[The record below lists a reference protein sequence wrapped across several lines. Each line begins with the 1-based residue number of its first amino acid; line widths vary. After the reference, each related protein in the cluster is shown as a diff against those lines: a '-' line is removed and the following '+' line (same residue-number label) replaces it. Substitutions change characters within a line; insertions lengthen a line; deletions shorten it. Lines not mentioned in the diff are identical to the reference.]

1 MRSET
6 GQSILPSSE
15 APLRS
20 AGVRSGWTPDWTTAS
35 SRTHNRLRTVAQ
47 VPSQRMDTCTQAAH
61 AGFDCVVDNSSAE
74 LAHLSGILRQLG
86 CAARL
91 RELDGL
97 DTMRLPIAL
106 EPTLSGSIYDP
117 EGRVYA
123 TLDLTHID
131 GERSDALH
139 KLLRVLLAWAASAI
153 TERWFRM
160 HYRQY
165 WIIAARHQAA
175 PDTCMILAVDR
186 DQDLVGADRSV
197 RQFLETKRLP
207 IGCKPQL
214 SAVFGVGSAVFKEG
228 PGPDLALQLR
238 AQKDAAQY
246 SVVITPPDPLA
257 VESSHDERLLLH
269 TRPRLHGMTCVAGIA
284 TREHPLRPLASHI
297 LRRILRY
304 VDTHLDTALSID
316 DLAFQARLSE
326 SHFARCF
333 MKSVG
338 MTPHGYVLRRRLV
351 RAQQLLAR
359 SEMSLLEVALT
370 TGFADQS
377 HFCRRFREFV
387 GMTPRAF
394 RARSGSHGDER
405 VP

>member
-6 GQSILPSSE
+6 GQSMLSSYEAQQPSV
-15 APLRS
+15 P
-20 AGVRSGWTPDWTTAS
+20 VRSGWIKDCTTGR
-35 SRTHNRLRTVAQ
+35 SRTHNRVRTAAQ
-47 VPSQRMDTCTQAAH
+47 VSSQRTDGCTETSH
-61 AGFDCVVDNSSAE
+61 TGFDRVVANAGAE

-91 RELDGL
+91 RELESV
-97 DTMRLPIAL
+97 DTMRLPNAS
-106 EPTLSGSIYDP
+106 EPALSGSIYDP
-117 EGRVYA
+117 EGRVHA
-123 TLDLTHID
+123 TLDLARID
-131 GERSDALH
+131 GERSDALDR
-139 KLLRVLLAWAASAI
+139 LLGVLLAWAASAI

-160 HYRQY
+160 HYRQH
-165 WIIAARHQAA
+165 WIVAARHQAA
-175 PDTCMILAVDR
+175 LDTCMILAVDQ
-186 DQDLVGADRSV
+186 DQDLVGADRRV
-197 RQFLETKRLP
+197 RQFLATKSLH
-207 IGCKPQL
+207 ISCKPRL

-238 AQKDAAQY
+238 GPEDTAQY

-269 TRPRLHGMTCVAGIA
+269 TRPRLHGMTCAAGIA
-284 TREHPLRPLASHI
+284 TREQPLRPLASHV

-304 VDTHLDTALSID
+304 VDSHLDTPLSID
-316 DLAFQARLSE
+316 DLAAQARLSE

-338 MTPHGYVLRRRLV
+338 MTPHSYVLRRRLL
-351 RAQQLLAR
+351 RAQQLLAQ

-370 TGFADQS
+370 AGFADQS

-394 RARSGSHGDER
+394 RARYR
-405 VP
+405 